1 MKLLIQKFK
10 KIFYA
15 DNCSVCKKKL
25 SEKEIYLCEGCYK
38 YLEKN
43 AVLKLYNNNYYLF
56 YYNEK
61 MKALLGDYKLKN
73 RKGIGRE
80 IAKIVKPQIER
91 VIKEKRIDVVIPVP
105 ISETRRFERGFNQVE
120 ELLDSCD
127 VFYEKIYRTK
137 DTKHMYELKSKDERN
152 KNVES
157 AFNIEIDLEGKRVL
171 IVDDI
176 LTTGA
181 TIAEIVKS
189 IRVKNQVEE
198 IYIFSLTIAQKFFK
212 EG

>member
-10 KIFYA
+10 KIIYG
-15 DNCSVCKKKL
+15 DNCSICKKKL
-25 SEKEIYLCEGCYK
+25 KEKEIYLCEGCFE

-43 AVLKLYNNNYYLF
+43 AVLKFFNNYYYLF

-61 MKALLGDYKLKN
+61 MRALLGDYKLKN
-73 RKGIGRE
+73 RKGLGRE
-80 IAKIVKPQIER
+80 IGKIIKPQIER

-105 ISETRRFERGFNQVE
+105 ISEIRRFERGFNQVE
-120 ELLDSCD
+120 ELLDSCHIS
-127 VFYEKIYRTK
+127 YEKIYRTK

-157 AFNIEIDLEGKRVL
+157 AFNIEIDLQGKRVL

-181 TIAEIVKS
+181 TIGEIIKS
-189 IRVKNQVEE
+189 IRGKNQVEE
-198 IYIFSLTIAQKFFK
+198 IYVFSLTVAQKFFK